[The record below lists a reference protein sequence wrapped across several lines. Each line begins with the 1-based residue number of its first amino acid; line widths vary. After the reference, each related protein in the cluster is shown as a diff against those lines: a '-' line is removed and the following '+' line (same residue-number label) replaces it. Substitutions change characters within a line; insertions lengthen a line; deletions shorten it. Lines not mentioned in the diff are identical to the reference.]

1 MNNNINNVN
10 FQANMYLFGKYKGE
24 KIWQEIAKEF
34 EQKTAKY
41 PTDVITIG
49 NRKKSKEDMRIMHYA
64 QGCGIDTYFDIKA
77 DNLKKILELPKN
89 AIVEKFVKFTDIMSR
104 YANRREDALQLP
116 YYIDSNDRVSY
127 RNLSDKIAYKIQKVE
142 MEADDILRLFI
153 FK

>member
-1 MNNNINNVN
+1 
-10 FQANMYLFGKYKGE
+10 
-24 KIWQEIAKEF
+24 
-34 EQKTAKY
+34 
-41 PTDVITIG
+41 
-49 NRKKSKEDMRIMHYA
+49 MRIMHYA

-127 RNLSDKIAYKIQKVE
+127 RNLSDRNLSDKIAYKIQKVE

>member
-1 MNNNINNVN
+1 
-10 FQANMYLFGKYKGE
+10 
-24 KIWQEIAKEF
+24 
-34 EQKTAKY
+34 
-41 PTDVITIG
+41 
-49 NRKKSKEDMRIMHYA
+49 
-64 QGCGIDTYFDIKA
+64 
-77 DNLKKILELPKN
+77 
-89 AIVEKFVKFTDIMSR
+89 MSR